1 MNKNLFKI
9 PLFQDHHMHFL
20 SDGRA
25 IFSEDGCDLIRK
37 LISFGITTVKDMGHK
52 SGLGLKIKGKPV
64 MEEQEG
70 FRIFS
75 AGWALS
81 KKGGYGGFLG
91 KEVSGKKE
99 IQKAIRELTAS
110 RVDFIKIINSGIVLF
125 GETKLVSEGGFS
137 REEWKVILE
146 EAGLQGFPII
156 CHANTDEAIRMAVDF
171 GVSSIEHGFFISR
184 ETLYQM
190 VEKGVSWTPT
200 AGALLSL
207 KTFLP
212 AEEHIRLDR
221 ILDHHLEAIEQA
233 ASLGVRLQVGTDS
246 GSKGILPG
254 ESFFKEL
261 QLLRRTGLRLEQ
273 ILSAAC
279 QDQAEI
285 EKGNYLLVHDNF
297 IDEKNVRAV
306 YLNGVKR

>member
-1 MNKNLFKI
+1 MNRNLFKI
-9 PLFQDHHMHFL
+9 PPFQDHHMHFL

-25 IFSEDGCDLIRK
+25 ISSEEGFNLIRK
-37 LISFGITTVKDMGHK
+37 LISIGITTVKDMGHK
-52 SGLGLKIKGKPV
+52 SGLGLKIKRKLI

-91 KEVSGKKE
+91 KEINGKKE
-99 IQKAIRELTAS
+99 IQKAVREISGSEA
-110 RVDFIKIINSGIVLF
+110 DFIKIINSGIVLF
-125 GETKLVSEGGFS
+125 GENKPVSDGGFS
-137 REEWKVILE
+137 REEWKVIHE
-146 EAGLQGFPII
+146 EGGLQGFPII
-156 CHANTDEAIRMAVDF
+156 CHANTDQAIRLAVDF
-171 GVSSIEHGFFISR
+171 GASTIEHGFFISR

-200 AGALLSL
+200 AAALLSL

-233 ASLGVRLQVGTDS
+233 VSLGVRLQVGTDS

-261 QLLRRTGLRLEQ
+261 QLFRRAGLSLEQ
-273 ILSAAC
+273 IFSAAC
-279 QDQAEI
+279 QDKAEI
-285 EKGNYLLVHDNF
+285 EKGNYLLVNDNF
-297 IDEKNVRAV
+297 INEKNVRAV